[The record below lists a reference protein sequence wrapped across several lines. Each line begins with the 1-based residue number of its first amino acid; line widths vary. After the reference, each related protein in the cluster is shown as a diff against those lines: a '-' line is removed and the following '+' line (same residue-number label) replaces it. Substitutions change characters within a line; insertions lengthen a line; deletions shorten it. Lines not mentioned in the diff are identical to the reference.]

1 MTDQEI
7 KELKEQHQK
16 AMDAINSFNEEMKA
30 FIEEMKGIFGA

>member
-16 AMDAINSFNEEMKA
+16 AIDAINSFNKEMKA
-30 FIEEMKGIFGA
+30 FAEEMKEILGV

>member
-7 KELKEQHQK
+7 KELKEQNQK

-30 FIEEMKGIFGA
+30 FIEEMKGILGA

>member
-16 AMDAINSFNEEMKA
+16 AIEAINSFNDEMKA
-30 FIEEMKGIFGA
+30 FIEEMKGIFGV